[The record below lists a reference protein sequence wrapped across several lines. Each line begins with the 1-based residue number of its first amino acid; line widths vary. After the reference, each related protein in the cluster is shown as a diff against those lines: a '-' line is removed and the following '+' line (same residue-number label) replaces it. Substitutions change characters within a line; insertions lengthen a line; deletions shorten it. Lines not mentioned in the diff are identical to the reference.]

1 MGEYKQKL
9 HAPMGVLV
17 RSDVSGDE
25 MIWIL
30 EKRMIGTVEW
40 GVDYETAP
48 RASLRDAERLGLETP
63 SSWARYEFRWRRYIP
78 ENEELRKAVEW
89 IDLVIGWNQR
99 GQIEREAVHVALCSA
114 KESISRAK
122 LRLGPPQPP
131 KTKEHPVA

>member
-1 MGEYKQKL
+1 
-9 HAPMGVLV
+9 
-17 RSDVSGDE
+17 

-78 ENEELRKAVEW
+78 ENEELRKPEELRKAVEW